1 MPAPARAGLFVY
13 AKDAERVAGFYE
25 AVAGMS
31 RLRSSGDLIVLESAD
46 IQLLVHAIPE
56 PIARDIEITSPP
68 MRREDTALKFFLSV
82 PSLDAARVVAARL
95 GGEVFDENWRGP
107 GFVMCNAMDPE
118 GNVFQLREWTPRGE
132 REG

>member
-1 MPAPARAGLFVY
+1 MPGAARAGLFVY

-31 RLRSSGDLIVLESAD
+31 RLQSSADLIVLGSAD
-46 IQLLVHAIPE
+46 IQLLVHAIPD
-56 PIARDIEITSPP
+56 PIARDIEVTSPP

-82 PSLDAARVVAARL
+82 PSLDVARADAARL

-107 GFVMCNAMDPE
+107 GFVVCNAMDPE
-118 GNVFQLREWTPRGE
+118 GNVFQLREWTV
-132 REG
+132 REGPEG